1 MHPKQFQ
8 ELCRTIAGGALFM
21 GGVLLTFVAERLGIA
36 ACAVGLGLMFI
47 DSLIQCINRTE

>member
-1 MHPKQFQ
+1 MSSKYSKF
-8 ELCRTIAGGALFM
+8 LTALFCAFI

>member
-1 MHPKQFQ
+1 MDQKQFK
-8 ELCRTIAGGALFM
+8 ELKWTIAGGALFI